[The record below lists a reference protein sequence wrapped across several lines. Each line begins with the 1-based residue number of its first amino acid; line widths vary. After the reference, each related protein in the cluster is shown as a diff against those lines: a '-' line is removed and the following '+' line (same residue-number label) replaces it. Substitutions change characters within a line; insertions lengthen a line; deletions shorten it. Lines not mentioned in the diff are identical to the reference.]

1 MVEQRRAFQQEVDRC
16 AGIICDVL
24 QEPSPRSQCVLAHN
38 SIKEFEHV
46 VSQAE
51 TESFQLICERLEKMF
66 VRFIDTDTVPSAIE
80 VEIIE
85 LAIDWLR
92 QLASLYAEAIPEP
105 RTLVAELIYA
115 FELVERSQGA
125 ASLAELMSE
134 KNTSDLFDDDPEMDV
149 DSYHAPEKNDP
160 FGNDPGFGLEFDLL
174 QRTLNRTPIK
184 RSIKIDP
191 FSDDP
196 GVAEKDPLV
205 VQETPYDVFGDDPS
219 VLD

>member
-1 MVEQRRAFQQEVDRC
+1 MVEQRRSFLQEVDTFS
-16 AGIICDVL
+16 GIICDVL
-24 QEPSPRSQCVLAHN
+24 RESSSRAQLISAHN

-51 TESFQLICERLEKMF
+51 TDSFQLICERLEKMF

-92 QLASLYAEAIPEP
+92 QLASLYAEVIPEP
-105 RTLVAELIYA
+105 RTLVAELIYT

-149 DSYHAPEKNDP
+149 DSYHAPEKSDP

-174 QRTLNRTPIK
+174 QRTLNCTPIE
-184 RSIKIDP
+184 RSIKVDP